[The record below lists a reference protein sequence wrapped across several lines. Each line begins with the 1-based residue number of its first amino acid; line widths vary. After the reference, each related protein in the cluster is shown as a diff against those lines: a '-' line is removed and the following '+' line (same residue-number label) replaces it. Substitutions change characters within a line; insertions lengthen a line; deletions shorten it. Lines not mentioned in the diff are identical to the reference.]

1 MIKLDL
7 SYAHVENEFANYQKE
22 VSHYHKQLVDK
33 TGLGN
38 DYVGWYTWPTNY
50 DKTEFEKVK
59 ELAKMIRENADTL
72 IVCGIGGSYL
82 GSRAAIEMVQGLFP
96 KRDIDIYFVGNTFSS
111 TYIIQLLEKVK
122 DRNVY
127 VNVISK
133 SGTTTETAMAFRL
146 FKHFLENKYG
156 AEEARKRIIATTD
169 KARGTLK
176 NFATNMGYE
185 TLTIPDDIGGRYS
198 VLTSVGLLPIAVAGL
213 DIDAM
218 MKGALDASVAYASAE
233 IEKNDAYKYA
243 VSRRILEKQG
253 KNIELFVSYES
264 HLAMLAEWWKQ
275 LFGESEG
282 KEDKGLFPAS
292 VNFSTDLH
300 SMGQFVQEGS
310 KDLFETLVLID
321 KPNLDAVFPSDKDDY
336 DQMNYLSGKTLD
348 QVNKSAALGT
358 LQAHHD
364 EGGIPNIILNLEE
377 TSAYSFGYLAQFM
390 FIACGMSVYLLGVNP
405 FNQPGVE
412 VYKKNM
418 FRLLGKK

>member
-96 KRDIDIYFVGNTFSS
+96 KRDLDIYFVGNTFSS

-198 VLTSVGLLPIAVAGL
+198 VLTSVGLLPIAVAG
-213 DIDAM
+213 
-218 MKGALDASVAYASAE
+218 
-233 IEKNDAYKYA
+233 
-243 VSRRILEKQG
+243 
-253 KNIELFVSYES
+253 
-264 HLAMLAEWWKQ
+264 
-275 LFGESEG
+275 
-282 KEDKGLFPAS
+282 
-292 VNFSTDLH
+292 
-300 SMGQFVQEGS
+300 
-310 KDLFETLVLID
+310 
-321 KPNLDAVFPSDKDDY
+321 
-336 DQMNYLSGKTLD
+336 
-348 QVNKSAALGT
+348 
-358 LQAHHD
+358 
-364 EGGIPNIILNLEE
+364 
-377 TSAYSFGYLAQFM
+377 
-390 FIACGMSVYLLGVNP
+390 
-405 FNQPGVE
+405 
-412 VYKKNM
+412 
-418 FRLLGKK
+418 

>member
-7 SYAHVENEFANYQKE
+7 TYAHVEDKFGHYQKE
-22 VSHYHKQLVDK
+22 VSHYHKQLVEK

-38 DYVGWYTWPTNY
+38 DYVGWYTYPIDY

-59 ELAKMIRENADTL
+59 ELAQMIRQNADTL

-96 KRDIDIYFVGNTFSS
+96 RRNIDVYFVGNTFSS
-111 TYIIQLLEKVK
+111 TYIVQLLEKVK
-122 DRNVY
+122 DKSVY

-146 FKHFLENKYG
+146 FKQFLEEKYG
-156 AEEARKRIIATTD
+156 LEEARKRIIATTD

-176 NFATNMGYE
+176 NFANNMGYE
-185 TLTIPDDIGGRYS
+185 TLTIPDDVGGRYS

-218 MKGALDASVAYASAE
+218 MQGALDASLGYSSDE
-233 IEKNDAYKYA
+233 IAKNDAYKYA

-264 HLAMLAEWWKQ
+264 QLSMLAEWWKQ

-282 KEDKGLFPAS
+282 KENKGLFPAS

-300 SMGQFVQEGS
+300 SMGQFVQEGT
-310 KDLFETLVLID
+310 KVLFETLLLIEQ
-321 KPNLDAVFPSDKDDY
+321 PNLDKEFPSDVDDY
-336 DQMNYLSGKTLD
+336 DQLNYLSGKSLD

-377 TSAYSFGYLAQFM
+377 MSSYSFGYLAQFM

>member
-7 SYAHVENEFANYQKE
+7 TYAHVENEFEHYQKE
-22 VSHYHKQLVDK
+22 VTHYHRQLVEK

-38 DYVGWYTWPTNY
+38 EYVGWYTYPTDY

-59 ELAKMIRENADTL
+59 ELANMIRENADTL

-96 KRDIDIYFVGNTFSS
+96 RRNIDVYFVGNTFSS
-111 TYIIQLLEKVK
+111 TYIVQLLEKVK
-122 DRNVY
+122 DKSVY

-146 FKHFLENKYG
+146 FKQFLEEKYG
-156 AEEARKRIIATTD
+156 VEEARTRIIATTD

-176 NFATNMGYE
+176 NFANNMGYE
-185 TLTIPDDIGGRYS
+185 TLTIPDDVGGRYS
-198 VLTSVGLLPIAVAGL
+198 VLTSVGLLPIAVAGI

-218 MKGALDASVAYASAE
+218 MQGALDASLAYSSDDIA
-233 IEKNDAYKYA
+233 KNDAYKYA

-253 KNIELFVSYES
+253 KSIELFVSYES
-264 HLAMLAEWWKQ
+264 QLSMLAEWWKQ

-282 KEDKGLFPAS
+282 KENKGLFPAS

-300 SMGQFVQEGS
+300 SMGQFVQEGT
-310 KDLFETLVLID
+310 KVLFETLVLID
-321 KPNLDAVFPSDKDDY
+321 RPNLDKEFPSDKDDY
-336 DQMNYLSGKTLD
+336 DQLNYLSGKSLD

-377 TSAYSFGYLAQFM
+377 MSSYSFGYLAQFM
-390 FIACGMSVYLLGVNP
+390 FVACGMSVYLLGVNP